1 MRSSGSYI
9 RNLSLGL
16 LLLGAGCLPFP
27 VWADSGAPSLLERL
41 EGIGRALEGLEA
53 GLAEPAPQA
62 SAVIQPQSGGAYP
75 AGWFTGVCRELGR
88 PEQPVIG
95 QAYQVISTY
104 TAFDL
109 WDDGRWDFDVRVQ
122 HPYRGPGYEY
132 ECSPDKDRVLLPAR
146 YVPRNRGDLRYR
158 MVVTGT
164 IRDFEVRRCQTVGG
178 GPCPVEIGREEIRE
192 ESEFTVVRSAR

>member
-1 MRSSGSYI
+1 MGSTGSYV
-9 RNLSLGL
+9 RHLSLWL
-16 LLLGAGCLPFP
+16 LLAVAGWLPFST
-27 VWADSGAPSLLERL
+27 WADAGAPSLLERL
-41 EGIGRALEGLEA
+41 EGLGRALEGLET

-62 SAVIQPQSGGAYP
+62 SAPIRPQSGGAYP
-75 AGWFTGVCRELGR
+75 AGWFTGPCRELGR

-104 TAFDL
+104 TAFEI
-109 WDDGRWDFDVRVQ
+109 WEDGRWDFDVRVQ
-122 HPYRGPGYEY
+122 HPYRGPGYAY

-158 MVVTGT
+158 MIVTGT

-178 GPCPVEIGREEIRE
+178 GPCPVEVGREEIRDE
-192 ESEFTVVRSAR
+192 FEFTVARDAR